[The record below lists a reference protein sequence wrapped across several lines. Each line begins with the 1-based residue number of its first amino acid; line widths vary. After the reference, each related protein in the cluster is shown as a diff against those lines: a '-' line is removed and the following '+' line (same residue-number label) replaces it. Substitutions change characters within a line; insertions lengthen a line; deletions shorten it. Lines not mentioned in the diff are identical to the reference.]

1 MDTVTGGYNT
11 VETCCDGTSAENY
24 QDAQIW
30 GKGCGVREEFQ
41 EDTCNLIFA
50 SY

>member
-24 QDAQIW
+24 QDAQNRS
-30 GKGCGVREEFQ
+30 GVRGAVSERSSERILV
-41 EDTCNLIFA
+41 T
-50 SY
+50 